1 MTLYEER
8 LAPLELVVDGY
19 ELERHERP
27 VSSGFTRVT
36 TEIRLQGQGVVGRGE
51 AVTNDATDHDDNP
64 ARLGLGWAGSF
75 DGFALRLAWQPLFSR
90 EPQRPASR
98 EYRRW
103 AFESAALD
111 LALRQAGLSLGEALG
126 LAYRP
131 VRFVVST
138 RDDIRPWLALYPDLE
153 FKLDPT
159 PEWDGAFIAAIAAT
173 GAVRVVDFKAYY
185 EGTVVEN
192 PPDAAVYAAVLAAFP
207 DTVVEDPGFT
217 DGTRELLRGAAE
229 RLSFDAP
236 VHSWADVEAL
246 PVAPRFL
253 NIKPSRFG
261 SVRVLLECIE
271 RARGEGLTLYGGG
284 QFELGV
290 GRSQIQALASLFYPD
305 GPNDCAPGGYNAPE
319 PTAGLPVS
327 PLAESAWRGMTA
339 F

>member
-1 MTLYEER
+1 VLFRSYRER
-8 LAPLELVVDGY
+8 LAALGLVVEGY
-19 ELERHERP
+19 ELERREQA

-36 TEIRLQGQGVVGRGE
+36 TEIRLRGGGETGRGE
-51 AVTNDATDHDDNP
+51 DVTYDAADHDDYP
-64 ARLGLGWAGSF
+64 AHLGLGWAGSL
-75 DGFALRLAWQPLFSR
+75 DGFAGRLARQPLFAR
-90 EPQRPASR
+90 EPLRPASR
-98 EYRRW
+98 DYRRW

-111 LALRQAGLSLGEALG
+111 LALRQAGLSLGDALG

-138 RDDIRPWLALYPDLE
+138 RDDIRPWLKLYPDLE

-159 PEWDGAFIAAIAAT
+159 PEWDGAYIAATAAT

-192 PPDAAVYAAVLAAFP
+192 PPDAATYAAVLAGFP
-207 DTVVEDPGFT
+207 EAIVEDPGFT
-217 DGTRELLRGAAE
+217 DDTGDLLRGAAA

-236 VHSWADVEAL
+236 VHSWGDVEAL

-261 SVRVLLECIE
+261 SVRALLDCIE
-271 RARGEGLTLYGGG
+271 RARAAGLTLYGGG

-290 GRSQIQALASLFYPD
+290 GRSQIQELASLFYAD
-305 GPNDCAPGGYNAPE
+305 GPNDVAPMGYNE
-319 PTAGLPVS
+319 PAVVGFGL
-327 PLAESAWRGMTA
+327 
-339 F
+339 